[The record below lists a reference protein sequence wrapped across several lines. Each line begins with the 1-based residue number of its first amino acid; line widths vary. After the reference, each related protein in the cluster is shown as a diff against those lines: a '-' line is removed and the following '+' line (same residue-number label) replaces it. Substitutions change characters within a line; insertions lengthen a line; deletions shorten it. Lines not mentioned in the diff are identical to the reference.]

1 MDIENSKIELA
12 KTEHEI
18 LLEDPKNARKRRRA
32 DKRRRR
38 KYKFSN
44 KHHSKAGIVA
54 SALAIPA
61 IVLFVLALVMATT
74 AKGQGGDRVGWM
86 PFFSMILATA
96 GIIISALT
104 FRKADTIYTFSWIGL
119 ISNLVIWL
127 FVAFVLV
134 IGL

>member
-54 SALAIPA
+54 CALALPA
-61 IVLFVLALVMATT
+61 IALFVLALIMATN
-74 AKGQGGDRVGWM
+74 AKGQGSAYVGWM
-86 PFFSMILATA
+86 PFFSMILATT
-96 GIIISALT
+96 GIVISALT
-104 FRKADTIYTFSWIGL
+104 FRKPDTIYTFSWIGL
-119 ISNLVIWL
+119 ISNSVIWL

>member
-18 LLEDPKNARKRRRA
+18 LLEDPKSARKRRRA

-44 KHHSKAGIVA
+44 KHHSKAGIAA
-54 SALAIPA
+54 SLLALPALA
-61 IVLFVLALVMATT
+61 LFVMALVLATT
-74 AKGQGGDRVGWM
+74 KKGQGGDMVGWM

-104 FRKADTIYTFSWIGL
+104 FRKPDTIYTFSWIGL
-119 ISNLVIWL
+119 LSNSVIWL

>member
-18 LLEDPKNARKRRRA
+18 LMEDPKTARKRRRA

-38 KYKFSN
+38 KYKFSD
-44 KHHSKAGIVA
+44 KHHSKAAIVA
-54 SALAIPA
+54 SVMAIPA
-61 IVLFVLALVMATT
+61 IALFVFALVMATSE
-74 AKGQGGDRVGWM
+74 KGQSGALAGWM
-86 PFFSMILATA
+86 PFCSLILATA

-119 ISNLVIWL
+119 ISNSVIWL